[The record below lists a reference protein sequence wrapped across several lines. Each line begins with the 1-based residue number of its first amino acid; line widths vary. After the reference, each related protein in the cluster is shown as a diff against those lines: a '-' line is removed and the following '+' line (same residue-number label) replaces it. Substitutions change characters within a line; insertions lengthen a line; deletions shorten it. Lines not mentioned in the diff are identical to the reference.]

1 MACALLFLADEQ
13 EQRPDPFSNLQTLK
27 YVENGFYPPLSVGV
41 SPNSVHRPTDMS
53 RELSTVTTAAR
64 ARPHLDFTM
73 SILPARKKK
82 MICWGLHTNQL
93 CNYSNPQPDLVLN
106 QMMVIMWRRRLSI
119 SKITFLDG
127 RWWHWTLGL
136 LIKYAGVMKW
146 NCTGYP
152 FLKLAVFFEMTIL
165 KMTTL

>member
-1 MACALLFLADEQ
+1 MACVLLFLADEQ

-27 YVENGFYPPLSVGV
+27 YVEKGFYPPLSVGV

-82 MICWGLHTNQL
+82 KISAYCCNRCLF
-93 CNYSNPQPDLVLN
+93 NYSFPRQLQVYTLIFQTGRRGLSQKGTDSKT
-106 QMMVIMWRRRLSI
+106 MVRQITELS
-119 SKITFLDG
+119 D
-127 RWWHWTLGL
+127 
-136 LIKYAGVMKW
+136 
-146 NCTGYP
+146 P
-152 FLKLAVFFEMTIL
+152 P
-165 KMTTL
+165 

>member
-1 MACALLFLADEQ
+1 MKVSAFLGLNFRLKSNKHLLPNWLFLADEQ

-27 YVENGFYPPLSVGV
+27 YVEKGFYPPLSVGV

-82 MICWGLHTNQL
+82 KIC
-93 CNYSNPQPDLVLN
+93 
-106 QMMVIMWRRRLSI
+106 
-119 SKITFLDG
+119 
-127 RWWHWTLGL
+127 
-136 LIKYAGVMKW
+136 
-146 NCTGYP
+146 
-152 FLKLAVFFEMTIL
+152 
-165 KMTTL
+165 